1 MTQYLFN
8 TGSTL
13 NVSSIPEFANLNTQQ
28 LPMDEIRILV
38 DTSIPRTVIL
48 PYSAIFPVRN
58 VKITVV
64 DITGNAGANNI
75 TVQAS
80 ACITTDRICATFV
93 NNLSI
98 KNIPDGAGGLP
109 SGSIYM
115 CSTDSNRIYIVP

>member
-38 DTSIPRTVIL
+38 DTSAPRTVIL
-48 PYSAIFPVRN
+48 PYSALFPVRN

-64 DITGNAGANNI
+64 DITGNASGNNI

-80 ACITTDRICATFV
+80 AGSPND
-93 NNLSI
+93 SI
-98 KNIPDGAGGLP
+98 AGA
-109 SGSIYM
+109 
-115 CSTDSNRIYIVP
+115 